1 MSVHDIKNWLRG
13 IPYVVTTVS
22 VTVATIV
29 VSELVS
35 VMILVVRA
43 VLTIV
48 WSTSGWPCVVVT
60 VF

>member
-1 MSVHDIKNWLRG
+1 M
-13 IPYVVTTVS
+13 TTVS